1 MRGRIRREPTL
12 NSSSN
17 VSHTTMQMAMVVR
30 LMVVTTWGCYLV
42 KSARVVARSILIEIA
57 TQLLCSA
64 LSR

>member
-1 MRGRIRREPTL
+1 
-12 NSSSN
+12 
-17 VSHTTMQMAMVVR
+17 MQMAMVVR